1 MSAIFMSEPTKSKA
15 EETDWLKIVRHKV
28 DSLRFGVVQ
37 IIVHEGKVTQIE
49 STEKTRL
56 GSQLLRSE

>member
-1 MSAIFMSEPTKSKA
+1 MNAIFMSEPSKYQA

-56 GSQLLRSE
+56 GSQALRTD

>member
-1 MSAIFMSEPTKSKA
+1 MSAILEKNPTEA
-15 EETDWLKIVRHKV
+15 EWLRIVAEKV
-28 DSLRFGVVQ
+28 QMLRFGVVQ

-56 GSQLLRSE
+56 APDGPSWRERS